1 MISLRLTGTKAAAEE
16 LAEMGE
22 DTDTMI
28 TTQSKLRSTIMEAT
42 KVSSNQFK
50 GFDILDD
57 NGNYKSTY
65 EILQG
70 IADVYQEI
78 VEQDEKTHSNQ
89 KNLLLETVAGKNR
102 SSVAAAIFSNP
113 QILRDVYESSQQS
126 KGSAQAELDKY
137 LDSIEGK
144 TAQLQN
150 RLQQLAS
157 TAIDSDFLKGAI
169 DGLTKMLELANSIV
183 NTFGTLPTILGA
195 VAGFFAQKNGLGRLH
210 LRSKLHLQSKQ
221 FPGGRSPENATL
233 LVMRTMPRMDQI
245 RKAVFLNM
253 PNNGG
258 DLARENPVATLS
270 CCRRQRDTT
279 LLP

>member
-1 MISLRLTGTKAAAEE
+1 
-16 LAEMGE
+16 MGE

-28 TTQSKLRSTIMEAT
+28 TTQSKLRSTIMEET

-183 NTFGTLPTILGA
+183 NTFGTLPTILGV
-195 VAGFFAQKNGLGRLH
+195 VAGFFAQKNGLGKLH